1 MSRDTGR
8 AMSQENV
15 EVVRNAVAAFAA
27 GDRER
32 ALAFFDPQIVV
43 DATRF
48 VFNPATYVG
57 IEGLRQMVA
66 ATDEMWEKIRTE
78 AHELIDAGDH
88 VVLLGR
94 LVGKGKGSGVEVAR
108 PTGQVWTLRDGR
120 IVRWEIGYTDRS
132 QALEAVGL
140 RE

>member
-1 MSRDTGR
+1 MAR
-8 AMSQENV
+8 ENV
-15 EVVRNAVAAFAA
+15 EVVRSALAAIAV

-57 IEGLRQMVA
+57 FEGLRQMAA
-66 ATDEMWEKIRTE
+66 ATDETWEEIHTE
-78 AHELIDAGDH
+78 AVEFIDAGDR
-88 VVLLGR
+88 VVVIGR

-120 IVRWEIGYTDRS
+120 VVRWEIGYTDLS